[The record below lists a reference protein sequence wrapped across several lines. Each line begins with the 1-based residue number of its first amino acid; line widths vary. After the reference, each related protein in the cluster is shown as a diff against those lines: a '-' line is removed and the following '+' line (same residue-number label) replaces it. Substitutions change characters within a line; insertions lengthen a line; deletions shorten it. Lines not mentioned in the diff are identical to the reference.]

1 MQKEEGK
8 LYIKQIITRAAL
20 SVPAD
25 YSQLSLMI
33 LPALCR
39 LFREVD
45 VTTFY
50 LQFFPLLA
58 PTATCLSQKSWHT
71 FRNWSPG
78 ICQGGLKT

>member
-25 YSQLSLMI
+25 YSQLGLMI

-39 LFREVD
+39 LFRGGCHNI
-45 VTTFY
+45 
-50 LQFFPLLA
+50 LLA
-58 PTATCLSQKSWHT
+58 VLSFISTYCYLSLSQKSWHLE
-71 FRNWSPG
+71 
-78 ICQGGLKT
+78 IGLLESIREV

>member
-8 LYIKQIITRAAL
+8 LYIKQIIIRTAL

-25 YSQLSLMI
+25 YSELSLMI
-33 LPALCR
+33 LPELRR

-50 LQFFPLLA
+50 LQFLHLLA
-58 PTATCLSQKSWHT
+58 PTATCLLVK
-71 FRNWSPG
+71 NLG
-78 ICQGGLKT
+78 IHLEIGLLESVSGV